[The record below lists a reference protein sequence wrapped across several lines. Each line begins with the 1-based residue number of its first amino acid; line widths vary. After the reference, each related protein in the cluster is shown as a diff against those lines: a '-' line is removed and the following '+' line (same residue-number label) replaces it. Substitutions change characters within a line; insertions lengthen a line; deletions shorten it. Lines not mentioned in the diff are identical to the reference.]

1 MLSCVSD
8 IIIIFNLHHQKSR
21 QKMIKKIIFS
31 NFDFLLFENLIF
43 CYMEIY
49 MAKTTIIMVKD
60 KTKKILDVAKKIFG
74 KKTMMKSFG

>member
-1 MLSCVSD
+1 
-8 IIIIFNLHHQKSR
+8 
-21 QKMIKKIIFS
+21 
-31 NFDFLLFENLIF
+31 
-43 CYMEIY
+43 